1 MKKLNINLIL
11 ISVLLFVTVQ
21 SNAGSNKPFDIRAGL
36 GFNRNTLSIQSDL
49 DFNPSNSAN
58 YNIMPF
64 ISADYYFNKN
74 WGVGLGVEYNR
85 YRFINTLSNYKH
97 SYKGTDNWEG
107 DPVAR
112 NYEFFIE
119 SNNTNIEE
127 ATVMHY
133 LDIPISAVYRHSL
146 SAKSNL
152 TARAGLKIGI
162 PLASSYRLENSNL
175 KTRLYFEEWDL
186 ELFNIPAHGLYD
198 SRTDWHPEGETA
210 LTLASSV
217 FAELGVGYQLSS
229 SVNSRISAYYSYGL
243 NDIINES
250 QNSLI
255 YWRNTYNS
263 MLTLTE
269 KVSLHQLG
277 LRISFSY
284 SKVKKQVV
292 RGHDLPIM

>member
-1 MKKLNINLIL
+1 MKRLNIYLIL
-11 ISVLLFVTVQ
+11 ITVFLVVTVP
-21 SNAGSNKPFDIRAGL
+21 SNADNNNPFDIRAGV
-36 GFNRNTLSIQSDL
+36 GFNRNTLNIQSDL
-49 DFNPSNSAN
+49 NFNPSNSVN
-58 YNIMPF
+58 YNLSPF
-64 ISADYYFNKN
+64 ISVDYYFSKN
-74 WGVGLGVEYNR
+74 WGIGLGVEYNR
-85 YRFINTLSNYKH
+85 FRFMNTLSNYKH

-119 SNNTNIEE
+119 SNNTDIEE

-133 LDIPISAVYRHSL
+133 LAIPVSAVYKQSL
-146 SAKSNL
+146 SAKTNL
-152 TARAGLKIGI
+152 IARAGFKIGI
-162 PLASSYRLENSNL
+162 PLSGSYRLENSNL

-198 SRTDWHPEGETA
+198 SRTDWHPEGET
-210 LTLASSV
+210 TLALATSV
-217 FAELGVGYQLSS
+217 FAELGFGYQLSPS
-229 SVNSRISAYYSYGL
+229 INSRISAYYSYGL

-250 QNSLI
+250 QSFLI

-263 MLTLTE
+263 ALTLTE
-269 KVSLHQLG
+269 KVSLHQIG

-284 SKVKKQVV
+284 LKVKKQVE